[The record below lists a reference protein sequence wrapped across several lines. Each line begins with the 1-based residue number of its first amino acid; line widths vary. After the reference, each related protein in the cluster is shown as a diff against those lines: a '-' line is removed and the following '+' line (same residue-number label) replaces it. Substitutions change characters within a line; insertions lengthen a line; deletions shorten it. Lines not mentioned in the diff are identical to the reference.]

1 MKEQISRLMFN
12 WRINARIMIVL
23 KAGRSALAPETL
35 VHVFALLKKIISSER
50 VLLNEIE
57 LITSLIKILYPSLGH
72 RSLQYR
78 EFPNSQIQ
86 KDSRLR
92 RKPSRSEQTGTCK
105 LKKRTR
111 PRCEWTG
118 NLRAGMLTTGHNR
131 TLIEKS
137 RNYFCVSGVEGESE
151 YVPVTV
157 GFYRSSL

>member
-1 MKEQISRLMFN
+1 MFN

-105 LKKRTR
+105 LKKKNATPLWKDGEFTSGDAHNR
-111 PRCEWTG
+111 
-118 NLRAGMLTTGHNR
+118 HNR

-137 RNYFCVSGVEGESE
+137 RNYFCVSRVEGESE
-151 YVPVTV
+151 YVSVTV